1 MVFPVIHST
10 LDPRALEQE
19 LSERY
24 ALSKPLRCQLISRAN
39 NDFYEV
45 AAGTDRY
52 ALRVAKADFR
62 SREAYAFEAA
72 YVHHIHDKGCRVPGP
87 VPAKDGSLFFEV
99 EAPEGIR
106 TITLM
111 HWLDGALF
119 TNALAVDDA
128 RVIGR
133 SLAELHLAGADFT
146 SDAAR
151 SISAS
156 EMVEE
161 RMPHLLGMLKSDPDH
176 HDFYV
181 TATKAVQ
188 SAYADMEKAGLPRGP
203 VHGDYQF
210 ANVMRTQSGD
220 LAALDFDSCGIGYL
234 AEDLFTFI
242 WRSDMEIKD
251 ESVNEAFISGYE
263 DLRPLSDDE
272 RAYLGL
278 FRVARDLVMSSTFA
292 ILINRVG
299 PVPGFDG
306 DFEPF
311 TALTRKHLAAA
322 GLA

>member
-19 LSERY
+19 LNERY
-24 ALSKPLRCQLISRAN
+24 ALSQPLRCQLMSRAN

-45 AAGTDRY
+45 TAGTDRY

-62 SREAYAFEAA
+62 SREAYTFEAG
-72 YVHHIHDKGCRVPGP
+72 YVHYIHDKGLRVPGP
-87 VPAKDGSLFFEV
+87 VVAKDGSLFFEV

-111 HWLDGALF
+111 HWLDGAIF
-119 TNALAVDDA
+119 TNTLTIDDA
-128 RVIGR
+128 REIGR
-133 SLAELHLAGADFT
+133 SLAALHLAGADFT
-146 SDAAR
+146 SEAAR
-151 SISAS
+151 TISAS
-156 EMVEE
+156 AMLDE
-161 RMPHLLGMLKSDPDH
+161 RMPHLLRMLKSNPDH

-181 TATKAVQ
+181 NATKAVQ
-188 SAYADMEKAGLPRGP
+188 AAYADMEKAGLPRGP

-210 ANVMRTQSGD
+210 ANVMRTSSGE
-220 LAALDFDSCGIGYL
+220 LAALDFDTCGIGCL
-234 AEDLFTFI
+234 AEDLFTFV

-251 ESVNEAFISGYE
+251 EAVNDAFIGGYE
-263 DLRPLSDDE
+263 DIRPLSDVE
-272 RAYLGL
+272 RAHLGL

-311 TALTRKHLAAA
+311 TALARNHLAAA

>member
-19 LSERY
+19 LTSRY
-24 ALSKPLRCQLISRAN
+24 ALSQPLRCQLMSRAN

-45 AAGTDRY
+45 TAGTDRY

-62 SREAYAFEAA
+62 SREAYTFEAA
-72 YVHHIHDKGCRVPGP
+72 YVHHIHAKGCRVPGP

-99 EAPEGIR
+99 EAPEGVR

-111 HWLDGALF
+111 RWLDGTTFTEALS
-119 TNALAVDDA
+119 VQDA
-128 RVIGR
+128 REIGR
-133 SLAELHLAGADFT
+133 SLAELHLAGADFK

-151 SISAS
+151 TISAS
-156 EMVEE
+156 AMLDE
-161 RMPHLLGMLKSDPDH
+161 RMPHLLGMLKADPEH

-181 TATKAVQ
+181 DATAAVQ
-188 SAYADMEKAGLPRGP
+188 SAYAEMEKANLRRGP

-210 ANVMRTQSGD
+210 ANVMRTKTGN
-220 LAALDFDSCGIGYL
+220 LAALDFDTCGIGCL
-234 AEDLFTFI
+234 AEDLFTFV
-242 WRSDMEIKD
+242 WRSDMEIRN
-251 ESVNEAFISGYE
+251 EAVNDAFISGYE
-263 DLRPLSDDE
+263 EVRPLSDTE
-272 RAYLGL
+272 RDHLAL

-306 DFEPF
+306 DFAPF
-311 TALTRKHLAAA
+311 TALARTHLADA